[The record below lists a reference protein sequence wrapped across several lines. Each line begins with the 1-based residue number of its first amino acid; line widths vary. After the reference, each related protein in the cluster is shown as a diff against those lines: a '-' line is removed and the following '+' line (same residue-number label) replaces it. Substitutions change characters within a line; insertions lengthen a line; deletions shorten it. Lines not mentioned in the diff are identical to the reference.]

1 VRRGYTLALAGVE
14 AALAD
19 GTLLRGEVLARWRQ
33 FVDEGGIRAA
43 VRTRAVGLA
52 QRIRGAFGAAEPPV
66 GRLLAA
72 LEAALV
78 TLLVEA
84 LTETDD
90 LIRAA
95 WSADPAGAALLTRAP
110 RHGTQ
115 GRVAAGAAR
124 TDRVR
129 GLVREWLSGIR
140 EAADTESIALLVV
153 LRVLAGELPLDP
165 REQTRVRGVLG
176 QLAVRTLVETSL
188 ADLLARVDAVL
199 NADAAAFTTLLADA
213 DDAAATAE
221 RLRSAVSTGATE

>member
-1 VRRGYTLALAGVE
+1 MAVSSPVWHRVTPGMIAAFADARQRDDPMPDTPSPSRE
-14 AALAD
+14 AHIHSMTATNPLLAD
-19 GTLLRGEVLARWRQ
+19 WTTPFAL
-33 FVDEGGIRAA
+33 
-43 VRTRAVGLA
+43 
-52 QRIRGAFGAAEPPV
+52 PPF
-66 GRLLAA
+66 
-72 LEAALV
+72 
-78 TLLVEA
+78 
-84 LTETDD
+84 D

-140 EAADTESIALLVV
+140 EAADTESVALLVV